1 MGGEVRAAL
10 VDAHRREWARVVAS
24 TVRVAR
30 DLDLA
35 EESAQEAF
43 AEALTIWSRDGVPT
57 NPGAWLTT
65 VARRRAIDSLRRAA
79 SQQRKLPLLVEPER
93 LEAVESSGS
102 DVETMGEGALDDTM
116 RLIFMCCHPSLSR
129 EAQTALTLRLVC
141 GMVTADIAKCFL
153 VSEST
158 MAARLTRAKK
168 KITVARIPFRSP
180 RADELGVRLDGV
192 LGVIYLLF
200 TVGHTSPEG
209 DVLIR
214 EDSTREALR
223 LARLL
228 HDVMPDEPEVTGL
241 LALLLVIEAR
251 QESRV
256 DQTGAPQRISE
267 QDRSTWDREAIGTA
281 HEMILS
287 SLQTSRPGRYT
298 LQAAIASLHAHA
310 PTFDDVDW
318 PQIVVLYDALLLV
331 WPSPVVKLNRAVAMS
346 KISGPLVALEIVEG
360 LERDGKLDR
369 YQYLPA
375 VKAHLLEQLDR
386 RAEAERE
393 RSRAMA
399 LSANQVEREFL
410 ASGGREF
417 GAVTSR
423 GFEHL

>member
-1 MGGEVRAAL
+1 MQGDARAAL
-10 VDAHRREWARVVAS
+10 AEAHRDEWARVVAA
-24 TVRVAR
+24 TVRTAR

-79 SQQRKLPLLVEPER
+79 SHQRKLPLLIEPE
-93 LEAVESSGS
+93 LDEVESTAPDVEAVDERG
-102 DVETMGEGALDDTM
+102 LDDTM

-129 EAQTALTLRLVC
+129 EAQMALTLRLVC
-141 GMVTADIAKCFL
+141 GMATGDIAKCFI
-153 VSEST
+153 VPEAT

-180 RADELGVRLDGV
+180 RTDELSDRLEGV

-200 TVGHTSPEG
+200 TVGHTSPDG
-209 DVLIR
+209 DHLIR
-214 EDSTREALR
+214 KDSTREALR

-228 HDVMPDEPEVTGL
+228 HEVMLDEPEVTGL

-256 DQTGAPQRISE
+256 DAVGGARRISE
-267 QDRSTWDREAIGTA
+267 QDRTMWDRDAIGIA
-281 HEMILS
+281 HELILS
-287 SLQTSRPGRYT
+287 SLQSSRPGRYT

-318 PQIVVLYDALLLV
+318 AQIVVLYDELLLV
-331 WPSPVVKLNRAVAMS
+331 WPSPVVELNRAVAVS
-346 KISGPLVALEIVEG
+346 KISGPLTALDIVER
-360 LERDGKLDR
+360 LEREGNLDR

-375 VKAHLLEQLDR
+375 TKAYLLDQLGRRDEADR
-386 RAEAERE
+386 A
-393 RSRAMA
+393 RSRA
-399 LSANQVEREFL
+399 LELTTNQVERAFL
-410 ASGGREF
+410 ASGGRE
-417 GAVTSR
+417 
-423 GFEHL
+423 L

>member
-1 MGGEVRAAL
+1 MQGDARAAL
-10 VDAHRREWARVVAS
+10 AEAHRDEWARVVAA
-24 TVRVAR
+24 TVRTAR

-79 SQQRKLPLLVEPER
+79 SHQRKLPLLIEPE
-93 LEAVESSGS
+93 LDEVESTAPDVEAVDERG
-102 DVETMGEGALDDTM
+102 LDDTM

-129 EAQTALTLRLVC
+129 EAQMALTLRLVC
-141 GMVTADIAKCFL
+141 GMATGDIAKCFI
-153 VSEST
+153 VPEAT

-180 RADELGVRLDGV
+180 RTDELSDRLEGV

-200 TVGHTSPEG
+200 TVGHTSPDG
-209 DVLIR
+209 DHLIR
-214 EDSTREALR
+214 KDSTREALR

-228 HDVMPDEPEVTGL
+228 HEVMLDEPEVTGL

-256 DQTGAPQRISE
+256 DAIGGARRISE
-267 QDRSTWDREAIGTA
+267 QDRTMWDRDAIGIA
-281 HEMILS
+281 HELILS

-318 PQIVVLYDALLLV
+318 AQIVVLYDELLLV
-331 WPSPVVKLNRAVAMS
+331 WPSPVVELNRAVAVS
-346 KISGPLVALEIVEG
+346 KISGPLIALDIVER
-360 LERDGKLDR
+360 LEREGNLDR

-375 VKAHLLEQLDR
+375 TKAYLLDQLGRRDEADR
-386 RAEAERE
+386 A
-393 RSRAMA
+393 RSRA
-399 LSANQVEREFL
+399 LDLTTNQVERAFL
-410 ASGGREF
+410 ASGGRE
-417 GAVTSR
+417 
-423 GFEHL
+423 L

>member
-1 MGGEVRAAL
+1 MDGDARDAL
-10 VDAHRREWARVVAS
+10 ADAHRREWARVVAS

-43 AEALTIWSRDGVPT
+43 TEALTIWSRDGVPT

-65 VARRRAIDSLRRAA
+65 VAQRRAIDSLRRAA
-79 SQQRKLPLLVEPER
+79 SHQRKLPLLIEPER
-93 LEAVESSGS
+93 DEGDSSAS
-102 DVETMGEGALDDTM
+102 DVEVVDERALDDTM

-129 EAQTALTLRLVC
+129 EAQMALTLRLVC
-141 GMVTADIAKCFL
+141 GMATADIARCFI
-153 VSEST
+153 VPETT

-180 RADELGVRLDGV
+180 RTDELAERREGV

-200 TVGHTSPEG
+200 TVGHTSPDG
-209 DVLIR
+209 DQLIR

-228 HDVMPDEPEVTGL
+228 HEVMPDEPEVTGL

-256 DQTGAPQRISE
+256 DEVGGARRISE
-267 QDRSTWDREAIGTA
+267 QDRSMWDRDAIAIA
-281 HEMILS
+281 HQLILS
-287 SLQTSRPGRYT
+287 SLQASRPGRYT

-310 PTFDDVDW
+310 ATFDDVDW
-318 PQIVVLYDALLLV
+318 AQIVVLYDELLLV
-331 WPSPVVKLNRAVAMS
+331 WPSPVVQLNRAVAIS
-346 KISGPLVALEIVEG
+346 KTSGPLVALDIVER
-360 LERDGKLDR
+360 LELEGSLDR

-375 VKAHLLEQLDR
+375 TKAYLLDQLGR
-386 RAEAERE
+386 RDEADHA
-393 RSRAMA
+393 RSRA
-399 LSANQVEREFL
+399 LELTTNQVERAFL
-410 ASGGREF
+410 ASGGRE
-417 GAVTSR
+417 
-423 GFEHL
+423 L

>member
-1 MGGEVRAAL
+1 MDGDARDAL
-10 VDAHRREWARVVAS
+10 ADAHRREWARVVAS

-43 AEALTIWSRDGVPT
+43 TEALTTWSRDGVPT

-79 SQQRKLPLLVEPER
+79 SHQRKLPLLIEPER
-93 LEAVESSGS
+93 DEGDSSAS
-102 DVETMGEGALDDTM
+102 DSEVVDERALDDTM

-129 EAQTALTLRLVC
+129 EAQMALTLRLVC
-141 GMVTADIAKCFL
+141 GMATADIARCFI
-153 VSEST
+153 VPETT

-180 RADELGVRLDGV
+180 RTDELAERREGV

-200 TVGHTSPEG
+200 TVGHTSPDG
-209 DVLIR
+209 DQLIR

-228 HDVMPDEPEVTGL
+228 HEVMPDEPEVTGL

-256 DQTGAPQRISE
+256 DEVGGARRISE
-267 QDRSTWDREAIGTA
+267 QDRSMWDRDAIAIA
-281 HEMILS
+281 HQLILS
-287 SLQTSRPGRYT
+287 SLQASRPGRYT

-310 PTFDDVDW
+310 ATFDDVDW
-318 PQIVVLYDALLLV
+318 AQIVVLYDELLLV
-331 WPSPVVKLNRAVAMS
+331 WPSPVVQLNRAVAIS
-346 KISGPLVALEIVEG
+346 KTSGPLVALDIVER
-360 LERDGKLDR
+360 LEREGSLDR

-375 VKAHLLEQLDR
+375 TKAYLLDQLGRRDEADR
-386 RAEAERE
+386 A
-393 RSRAMA
+393 RSRA
-399 LSANQVEREFL
+399 LELTTNQVERAFL
-410 ASGGREF
+410 ASGGRE
-417 GAVTSR
+417 
-423 GFEHL
+423 L

>member
-1 MGGEVRAAL
+1 MDGDARDAL
-10 VDAHRREWARVVAS
+10 ADAHRREWARVVAS

-43 AEALTIWSRDGVPT
+43 TEALTIWSRDGVPT

-79 SQQRKLPLLVEPER
+79 SHQRKLPLLIEPER
-93 LEAVESSGS
+93 DEGDSSAS
-102 DVETMGEGALDDTM
+102 DVEVVDERALDDTM

-129 EAQTALTLRLVC
+129 EAQMALTLRLVC
-141 GMVTADIAKCFL
+141 GMATADIARCFI
-153 VSEST
+153 VPETT

-180 RADELGVRLDGV
+180 RTNELAERREGV

-200 TVGHTSPEG
+200 TVGHTSPDG
-209 DVLIR
+209 DQLIR

-228 HDVMPDEPEVTGL
+228 HEVMPDEPEVTGL

-256 DQTGAPQRISE
+256 DEVGGARRISE
-267 QDRSTWDREAIGTA
+267 QDRSMWDRDAIAIA
-281 HEMILS
+281 HQLILS
-287 SLQTSRPGRYT
+287 SLQASRPGRYT

-310 PTFDDVDW
+310 ATFDDVDW
-318 PQIVVLYDALLLV
+318 AQIVVLYDELLLV
-331 WPSPVVKLNRAVAMS
+331 WPSPVVQLNRAVAIS
-346 KISGPLVALEIVEG
+346 KTSGPLVALDIVER
-360 LERDGKLDR
+360 LEREGSLDR

-375 VKAHLLEQLDR
+375 TKAYLLDQLGR
-386 RAEAERE
+386 RDEADHA
-393 RSRAMA
+393 RSRA
-399 LSANQVEREFL
+399 LELTTNQVERAFL
-410 ASGGREF
+410 ASGGRE
-417 GAVTSR
+417 
-423 GFEHL
+423 L